1 MQEQGA
7 ETTEG
12 RSFKVGISWPIE
24 VELWR
29 NFRGRKALVE
39 MDFQ

>member
-7 ETTEG
+7 ETIEG

-29 NFRGRKALVE
+29 NFTEEER
-39 MDFQ
+39 F